1 MSCGESSAVSA
12 ACPCV
17 PSVMLPQTDRHSWA
31 PSSQVCVCDLCKTA
45 QSPERAVH
53 GPATSESVEPQGAV
67 ASAQCGATGV
77 RRDRSSFRARR
88 PWPHAP
94 RPSTHDG
101 GSIHDSD
108 SFHTLSHLCSLRHT
122 DTLSALSTTQ
132 ITHIDTT
139 HQTSFSGAPSCPVRA
154 AWSLEPIPSAIS
166 VTPSPTPYTVHTV
179 TDQSSQF

>member
-1 MSCGESSAVSA
+1 MCAQCHA
-12 ACPCV
+12 A
-17 PSVMLPQTDRHSWA
+17 TDR
-31 PSSQVCVCDLCKTA
+31 PPFVGPVVSSLCVRFVQDG
-45 QSPERAVH
+45 PVPRAGSGVH

-154 AWSLEPIPSAIS
+154 AWSLEPIPSAICHLRYSESDS
-166 VTPSPTPYTVHTV
+166 VYTIQYT
-179 TDQSSQF
+179 QSQMDRSE